1 MGAGFD
7 FVDQGQPAD
16 RPLVRGEGWF
26 CCRSSILGSR
36 ARPARSAGFV
46 PKPPG
51 FWTIVIRPG
60 PPDVLASMKS
70 DVDAEGAA
78 PGSRSFPMAVVA
90 VMIAGA
96 CTFLNVYCTQPL
108 LPYLQ
113 EVFRATE
120 VQVSLTVG
128 AVTLSV
134 AIMAP
139 IIGMIAESVG
149 RKKVI
154 VPSLFA
160 MAVPTFLAATAHSL
174 AALIAWR
181 FLQGLFVPGVIA
193 VIIAYINEEF
203 SGRTGA
209 VMSAYV
215 AGTVFGG
222 FLGRFLTGVIAAHW
236 SWHAAFVVLG
246 VLDLLGALAVRRWL
260 PLATHFVPAER
271 LLKSFGDTWGHL
283 RNPRLLM
290 ICGMGFSV
298 LFSLVGVFTY
308 ANFYLARPP
317 FLLSTAGLGSVF
329 FVYLLGCVVTPLSG
343 RFHDRNGF
351 RRTALVAVAM
361 SLGGLILTLSSWLPA
376 VIGGLAVFSSGIFVS
391 QSSATVLT
399 GQVAGRARSSAAG
412 LYVTFYYLGGSLGTA
427 VPAWFW
433 LNGGWPGCVALFAT
447 MSIVTLSLGLAGA
460 RSIAA
465 GGEPPGEIIDT
476 AI

>member
-1 MGAGFD
+1 MNSDTDAG
-7 FVDQGQPAD
+7 GPA
-16 RPLVRGEGWF
+16 
-26 CCRSSILGSR
+26 
-36 ARPARSAGFV
+36 ARTG
-46 PKPPG
+46 
-51 FWTIVIRPG
+51 
-60 PPDVLASMKS
+60 
-70 DVDAEGAA
+70 
-78 PGSRSFPMAVVA
+78 SFPMAVVA

-113 EVFRATE
+113 EVFHATE

-139 IIGMIAESVG
+139 VIGLIAESVG
-149 RKKVI
+149 RKRVI

-160 MAVPTFLAATAHSL
+160 MAVPTFLAATAHTL
-174 AALIAWR
+174 PALIAWR

-203 SGRTGA
+203 AGRTGS

-222 FLGRFLTGVIAAHW
+222 FLGRFLTGVIAARW
-236 SWHAAFVVLG
+236 GWHAAFVVLG
-246 VLDLLGALAVRRWL
+246 ALDLLGALAVRRWL

-290 ICGMGFSV
+290 ICGMGFTV

-317 FLLSTAGLGSVF
+317 FLLTTAGLGSVF

-343 RFHDRNGF
+343 RYHDRNGF
-351 RRTALVAVAM
+351 RRTAIVAVSM
-361 SLGGLILTLSSWLPA
+361 SLCGLALTLSSWLPA
-376 VIGGLAVFSSGIFVS
+376 VICGLAVFSSGIFVS

-412 LYVTFYYLGGSLGTA
+412 IYVTFYYLGGSLGTT

-433 LNGGWPGCVALFAT
+433 IHARWPGCVALFAGA
-447 MSIVTLSLGLAGA
+447 SLVTLSLGLAGA
-460 RSIAA
+460 RSIAPGA
-465 GGEPPGEIIDT
+465 QAPGELIDT